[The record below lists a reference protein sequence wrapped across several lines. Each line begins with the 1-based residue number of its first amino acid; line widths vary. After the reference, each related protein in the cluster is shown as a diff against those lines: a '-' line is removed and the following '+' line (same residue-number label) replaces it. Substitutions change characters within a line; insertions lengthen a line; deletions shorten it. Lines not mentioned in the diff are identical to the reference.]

1 MAIRFLIDSTSDI
14 TPEETAARG
23 ISLVPMEV
31 SFGDVSYRDN
41 LDISHEEFY
50 EKLAAAKN
58 LPTTSQPAPA
68 DFLPFFE
75 EAREKGDTL
84 ICLLVSAALSGTV
97 QSALLAKEICG
108 YERIYILD
116 SWEAT
121 VGLRI
126 LVDLGLLLLGEGKT
140 AEEIVAEL
148 EAAKKRIRLFALV
161 DTLEYLHKGGRLS
174 AATAVMGTIL
184 KVKPLITIQ
193 EGKLAVLGKG
203 RGVKDAIRTLLA
215 IAGDDLTRDVRLP
228 VYYGYTR
235 DRDLCEQLK
244 SAVEDKYHAEDA
256 PLYSVGAVIGT
267 HVGPG
272 AAVFGFL
279 AKADADDKEGRTDR
293 G

>member
-1 MAIRFLIDSTSDI
+1 MAIRFLTDSTADI

-23 ISLVPMEV
+23 ISLVTMEV
-31 SFGDVSYRDN
+31 TFGDVSYRDN
-41 LDISHEEFY
+41 LDITHEEFY
-50 EKLAAAKN
+50 EKLVAAKT

-75 EAREKGDTL
+75 EAKEKGDTL
-84 ICLLVSAALSGTV
+84 ICLLISAALSGTV

-108 YERIYILD
+108 YDRIYIID

-126 LVDLGLLLLGEGKT
+126 LVDLALLLRDEGKT

-148 EAAKKRIRLFALV
+148 EAAKSRVRLFALV

-174 AATAVMGTIL
+174 AATAVVGTIL
-184 KVKPLITIQ
+184 KVKPLVTLQ
-193 EGKLAVLGKG
+193 DGKLAVLGKG
-203 RGVKDAIRTLLA
+203 RGVKDAIRTLLT
-215 IAGDDLTRDVRLP
+215 IAGDELPRDSRLP

-235 DRDLCEQLK
+235 DRDLCKQLK
-244 SAVEDKYHAEDA
+244 SAVEEKYGLDDA
-256 PLYSVGAVIGT
+256 PLCSVGAVIGT

-272 AAVFGFL
+272 GAVFAFL
-279 AKADADDKEGRTDR
+279 ER

>member
-14 TPEETAARG
+14 TPEEAAARG

-41 LDISHEEFY
+41 LDIGHEEFY
-50 EKLAAAKN
+50 EKLVTAKN

-75 EAREKGDTL
+75 EAKEQGDTL
-84 ICLLVSAALSGTV
+84 ICLLISSALSGTM
-97 QSALLAKEICG
+97 QSALLAKDICE
-108 YERIYILD
+108 YERIYIVD

-126 LVDLGLLLLGEGKT
+126 LVDLSLLLRDEGKN

-174 AATAVMGTIL
+174 AATAVVGAIL

-203 RGVKDAIRTLLA
+203 RGVKDAIRMLLTM
-215 IAGDDLTRDVRLP
+215 AGSELPKDPRLP

-244 SAVEDKYHAEDA
+244 AAVEDKYHSEDA

-279 AKADADDKEGRTDR
+279 ERA
-293 G
+293 